1 MKKPIIL
8 ASASPRRAQLLE
20 QIGLTFSILESGV
33 PEDDDAK
40 TDPALLAAQ
49 LSVRKAAAVAQTIA
63 SGIVIAADTVVSV
76 DGEILGKPKDREEA
90 IFMLRRLSGKRHDV
104 LTGVTVIVRPEE
116 ERHTHVESTA
126 VVMREI
132 ADAEIDWYVDS
143 GEPYD
148 KAGGYG
154 IQGRA
159 AVFVDRLEGCYF
171 NVVGLPLNALWNI
184 LAKCNIRIW
193 EGAGESD
200 NKAPD
205 HQGFT
210 PT

>member
-33 PEDDDAK
+33 PEDDDTE

-90 IFMLRRLSGKRHDV
+90 IFMLRRLSGKRHNV
-104 LTGVTVIVRPEE
+104 LTGVTVIVRPED
-116 ERHTHVESTA
+116 ERHTHVETTA

-132 ADAEIDWYVDS
+132 ADAEMDWYVDS

-171 NVVGLPLNALWNI
+171 NVVGLPLSALWSI
-184 LAKCNIRIW
+184 LAKRNIRIW